1 MKRLACLIIFFC
13 SSQLATGQLSGF
25 HYVSPRPHSILNSR
39 GTNIIIRQGH
49 TIDRSSV
56 DDSRLTVRG
65 SGSGIHTGRVFL
77 SDDNKTLVFA
87 SFNAYAPGE
96 TVAVGLSAGIKT
108 VDSKDVGS
116 LEFSFTISPVREG
129 ANLPVVP
136 QAEPASSLG
145 ATSLHMS
152 NSVAHTDS
160 VPADWPKIT
169 VGTINNPA
177 EGNIFLTNQSQTAN
191 KAIGSYLM
199 ILNND
204 GSPFNYKKIPTAAN
218 GFKMEVNG
226 DLSFN
231 FKSSGARIILDTS
244 LTPIDTLQGGNGYRT
259 DGHDFLLLPNG
270 HAFVIASDP
279 EPVDM
284 SLVVPGGNPDATV
297 TGLVVQEIDASQN
310 VVFQW
315 RSWDYLPIT
324 GSYFDLTQQ
333 AIDLIHANALA
344 VAGDGNILVSLRHYS
359 SVVKI
364 DRETGDVVWILGG
377 KGNQFT
383 FINEH
388 ASNAPTYFSYQHDID
403 VLPNGHLTLF
413 DNGTQHSP
421 EYSRGVEY
429 SLDEQNKTATMVWDY
444 RHSPDIY
451 ADAMGSVERLPNGNT
466 LVGWGQATGAGIP
479 ALTEVHPD
487 NSTALEFFLPAG
499 QFCYRAYKYLWVSQN
514 PEASVP
520 ALEVLQ
526 GNTYTFNTAGD
537 STGIAMTFKQI
548 TGYTYASAGV
558 TSYRY
563 APVNPA
569 FAGTP
574 PIVAPLYFIIQ
585 GLDITSY
592 NAQVGVDLHLFPGIS
607 LPRQTVVYVRPLPTD
622 PFSPLPTSY
631 DSSKNEL
638 VFTTAEFGDFAF
650 GVPQSVAA
658 YSPVPISPKNND
670 IVNGGAAVKLLWG
683 TRGIVQSYRIQVA
696 TDSTFASPVVDFA
709 GLTTTSRTLASV
721 NNNAR
726 YFWRVNNVNS
736 AGTSDWSGVSEF
748 STASPFIK
756 ITSPNGG
763 EHVVIDSTYVIRWQ
777 SNVQDTVDVDLM
789 RGNTVVSVI
798 ADSIL
803 SGTSAIL
810 WQIPSTV
817 TGDSSYKIRIHS
829 VTHPGV
835 ADTSDNSF
843 TIGAAVTGI
852 SSPQNTVTTYAL
864 YQNYPNPFNPAT
876 VISYQVP
883 KSSPVALIVFD
894 ILGREVRT
902 LVNQE
907 QPAGRYTITFDA
919 SNLASGVYF
928 YRMQAAGFVQTRRLL
943 LLR

>member
-1 MKRLACLIIFFC
+1 MKRLWFFIILFC
-13 SSQLATGQLSGF
+13 STQMAIAQLPGF
-25 HYVSPRPHSILNSR
+25 HFVSPRPHSILNSR
-39 GTNIIIRQGH
+39 GTNIIVRQGSK
-49 TIDRSSV
+49 IDRSSADV
-56 DDSRLTVRG
+56 SLLTVKG
-65 SGSGIHTGRVFL
+65 SGSGIHTGTFVL
-77 SDDNKTLVFA
+77 SDDDKTLLFTP
-87 SFNAYAPGE
+87 FNAFAPGE
-96 TVAVGLSAGIKT
+96 TVTVSLSSGIKT
-108 VDSKDVGS
+108 SDSKDIGS
-116 LEFSFTISPVREG
+116 LEFSFAISPLKET
-129 ANLPVVP
+129 ANLPIDATP
-136 QAEPASSLG
+136 GAISPPAG
-145 ATSLHMS
+145 GILH
-152 NSVAHTDS
+152 NGNPLAHTDS
-160 VPADWPKIT
+160 LPSDWPTVT
-169 VGTINNPA
+169 VGSSHNPS
-177 EGNIFLTNQSQTAN
+177 EGKILLTNQSQTTS

-204 GSPFNYKKIPTAAN
+204 GSAFNYKKLPTAAN
-218 GFKMEVNG
+218 GFKMEANG
-226 DLSFN
+226 ELSYN
-231 FKSSGARIILDTS
+231 FKASGARIILDTT
-244 LTPIDTLQGGNGYRT
+244 LTPIDTLQGGNGYKT

-270 HAFVIASDP
+270 HALVIANDP

-284 SLVVPGGNPDATV
+284 SQVVPGGNPDASV
-297 TGLVVQEIDASQN
+297 TGLVVQEIDASHN

-324 GSYFDLTQQ
+324 GSYVDLTQQ
-333 AIDLIHANALA
+333 TVDLIHANALA

-359 SVVKI
+359 SLVKI

-403 VLPNGHLTLF
+403 VLPNGNLTLF
-413 DNGTQHSP
+413 DNGNQHSP

-429 SLDEQNKTATMVWDY
+429 GLDEHNKTATMVWEY

-466 LVGWGQATGAGIP
+466 LVGWGQATDTGIP
-479 ALTEVHPD
+479 ALTEVHTD

-499 QFCYRAYKYLWVSQN
+499 QFCYRAYKYHWVSQT

-537 STGIAMTFKQI
+537 STGIEMTFKQI

-558 TSYRY
+558 ARYSY
-563 APVNPA
+563 APVSPA
-569 FAGTP
+569 FTVTP
-574 PIVAPLYFIIQ
+574 PVMAPLYVNIQ
-585 GLDITSY
+585 GFDITSY
-592 NAQVGVDLHLFPGIS
+592 SAQMAVNLHFYPGIF
-607 LPRQTVVYVRPLPTD
+607 LPQQTVVYVRPLPTD

-638 VFTTAEFGDFAF
+638 VFTTTDFGDFAF

-683 TRGIVQSYRIQVA
+683 TRGIVQTYRIQVS
-696 TDSTFASPVVDFA
+696 TDSTFASPVVDIA

-763 EHVVIDSTYVIRWQ
+763 EHVVIDSTYIIRWQ

-789 RGNTVVSVI
+789 KGNTVVSVI

-810 WQIPSTV
+810 WQVPSTV

-835 ADTSDNSF
+835 ADTSDNFF

-876 VISYQVP
+876 LISYQLP
-883 KSSPVALIVFD
+883 KSGPVALIVFD

-919 SNLASGVYF
+919 SNLASGIYF
-928 YRMQAAGFVQTRRLL
+928 YRMQAAGFAQTRRLL

>member
-1 MKRLACLIIFFC
+1 
-13 SSQLATGQLSGF
+13 
-25 HYVSPRPHSILNSR
+25 
-39 GTNIIIRQGH
+39 
-49 TIDRSSV
+49 
-56 DDSRLTVRG
+56 
-65 SGSGIHTGRVFL
+65 
-77 SDDNKTLVFA
+77 
-87 SFNAYAPGE
+87 
-96 TVAVGLSAGIKT
+96 
-108 VDSKDVGS
+108 
-116 LEFSFTISPVREG
+116 
-129 ANLPVVP
+129 
-136 QAEPASSLG
+136 
-145 ATSLHMS
+145 
-152 NSVAHTDS
+152 
-160 VPADWPKIT
+160 
-169 VGTINNPA
+169 
-177 EGNIFLTNQSQTAN
+177 
-191 KAIGSYLM
+191 
-199 ILNND
+199 
-204 GSPFNYKKIPTAAN
+204 
-218 GFKMEVNG
+218 
-226 DLSFN
+226 
-231 FKSSGARIILDTS
+231 
-244 LTPIDTLQGGNGYRT
+244 
-259 DGHDFLLLPNG
+259 
-270 HAFVIASDP
+270 
-279 EPVDM
+279 
-284 SLVVPGGNPDATV
+284 
-297 TGLVVQEIDASQN
+297 
-310 VVFQW
+310 
-315 RSWDYLPIT
+315 
-324 GSYFDLTQQ
+324 
-333 AIDLIHANALA
+333 
-344 VAGDGNILVSLRHYS
+344 
-359 SVVKI
+359 
-364 DRETGDVVWILGG
+364 
-377 KGNQFT
+377 
-383 FINEH
+383 
-388 ASNAPTYFSYQHDID
+388 
-403 VLPNGHLTLF
+403 
-413 DNGTQHSP
+413 
-421 EYSRGVEY
+421 
-429 SLDEQNKTATMVWDY
+429 
-444 RHSPDIY
+444 
-451 ADAMGSVERLPNGNT
+451 
-466 LVGWGQATGAGIP
+466 
-479 ALTEVHPD
+479 
-487 NSTALEFFLPAG
+487 
-499 QFCYRAYKYLWVSQN
+499 
-514 PEASVP
+514 
-520 ALEVLQ
+520 
-526 GNTYTFNTAGD
+526 
-537 STGIAMTFKQI
+537 
-548 TGYTYASAGV
+548 
-558 TSYRY
+558 
-563 APVNPA
+563 
-569 FAGTP
+569 
-574 PIVAPLYFIIQ
+574 
-585 GLDITSY
+585 
-592 NAQVGVDLHLFPGIS
+592 VDLHLFPGIS

-670 IVNGGAAVKLLWG
+670 IVNDGAAVKLLWG
-683 TRGIVQSYRIQVA
+683 TRGIVQSYRIQVT
-696 TDSTFASPVVDFA
+696 TDSTFASPVVDIA